1 LFYLF
6 SLLHK
11 GKTGINWGR
20 ENKMLNLIWLILILG
35 GIVAAAF
42 NGRIDLVTESFFSS
56 ADEAVNVCLDLIGMM
71 TLWLGILEVA
81 KQAGFI
87 RFLGRL
93 LRPIAA
99 KLFPDVPPDHPA
111 MGSIIM
117 NISANILGLGNAATP
132 FGLKAMEEIQ
142 KLNPHPDTA
151 TNAMCTF
158 LAANTSCI
166 VLVPATIVGIRVAAG
181 STNPGEIVGPTMFV
195 TGFTMCMILF
205 IDYCWRNF
213 FQDKNRSRRK

>member
-1 LFYLF
+1 
-6 SLLHK
+6 
-11 GKTGINWGR
+11 
-20 ENKMLNLIWLILILG
+20 MLNLIWLIMILG
-35 GIVAAAF
+35 GIAAAAF
-42 NGRIDLVTESFFSS
+42 NGRIDLVTESLFSS
-56 ADEAVNVCLDLIGMM
+56 ANEAVNVCLGLIGLM

-93 LRPIAA
+93 LRPIVAR
-99 KLFPDVPPDHPA
+99 LFPDVPPDHPA

-132 FGLKAMEEIQ
+132 FGLKAMEELQ

-151 TNAMCTF
+151 TDAMCTF

-181 STNPGEIVGPTMFV
+181 SANPSEIVGPTMFV
-195 TGFTMCMILF
+195 TGFTMFTILLL
-205 IDYCWRNF
+205 DYCWRNF
-213 FQDKNRSRRK
+213 FRDKYRRRRK

>member
-1 LFYLF
+1 
-6 SLLHK
+6 
-11 GKTGINWGR
+11 
-20 ENKMLNLIWLILILG
+20 MLNLIWLIMILG

-42 NGRIDLVTESFFSS
+42 NGRIDLVTESLFSS
-56 ADEAVNVCLDLIGMM
+56 ANEAVSVCLGLIGLM

-81 KQAGFI
+81 KQAGLI
-87 RFLGRL
+87 RLLGRL
-93 LRPIAA
+93 LQPIVTR
-99 KLFPDVPPDHPA
+99 LFPDVPPDHPA

-132 FGLKAMEEIQ
+132 FGLKAMEELQ

-151 TNAMCTF
+151 TDAMCTF

-181 STNPGEIVGPTMFV
+181 SANPSEIVGPTMFV
-195 TGFTMCMILF
+195 TGFTMLTIMTL
-205 IDYCWRNF
+205 DYCWRNF
-213 FQDKNRSRRK
+213 LRDKYRSRRK